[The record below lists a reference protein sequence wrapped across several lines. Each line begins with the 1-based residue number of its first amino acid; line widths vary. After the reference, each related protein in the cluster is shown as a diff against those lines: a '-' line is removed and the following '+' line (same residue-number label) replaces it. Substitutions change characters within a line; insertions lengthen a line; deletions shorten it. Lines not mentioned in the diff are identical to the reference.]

1 MNRKGLICERLRKFG
16 YASERRIRL
25 YGEDLQLISNPIADG
40 AGYSVVAQTV
50 RTGSLRH
57 LRLPLSIV
65 SILER
70 ELEHEEAAEL
80 AA

>member
-50 RTGSLRH
+50 RTGNLRH

>member
-1 MNRKGLICERLRKFG
+1 MNRQGLICEKLKNFG
-16 YASERRIRL
+16 YRSERRIRL
-25 YGEDLQLISNPIADG
+25 YGEDLELISNPIADG
-40 AGYSVVAQTV
+40 AGYSVVAKTV
-50 RTGSLRH
+50 RTGNLRH

-70 ELEHEEAAEL
+70 ELDREEAARV

>member
-1 MNRKGLICERLRKFG
+1 MNREGLICEKLKKFG

-25 YGEDLQLISNPIADG
+25 YGEDLRLISNPIADS

-50 RTGSLRH
+50 RTGNLRH
-57 LRLPLSIV
+57 VRLPLSIV

-70 ELEHEEAAEL
+70 ELDREQAGKLVA
-80 AA
+80 